1 MRLSEYFLPLL
12 RENPS
17 EAQIVSH
24 RLMLR
29 AGMIR
34 QSSAGI
40 YSWLPLGLRVLKK
53 VERIVREEQDR
64 AGAQE
69 ILMPTIQPAE
79 LWRESGRYDD
89 YGKEMLRIR
98 DRHDREMLYGP
109 TNEEQVTE
117 IVRAAIK
124 SYRDLP
130 KLLYHIQWKFRDEVR
145 PRFGVMRGREFL
157 MKDAY
162 SFDLDAAGAR
172 HSYNKMF
179 VAYLRTFARMG
190 LKAIPMRADTGP
202 IGGDL
207 SHEFIILADTGES
220 AVHVHTDFIDTRLA
234 GVRRRRLGG
243 IRRCSRWSIIAPA
256 STPRPTKCTMPQA
269 AAEVPATRSSADGAS
284 RSARSSISATNIR
297 EPMGAVVAGPD
308 GEPVALE
315 MGSYGIGVS
324 RLVGALIE
332 ANHDDAGIVWPES
345 VAPFRVGLINLRAG
359 DARCRDAA
367 DDLYGKLR
375 GAGVEVLYDDRDES
389 PGAKFAAMDLIG
401 LPEQLVIG
409 PRGIAAGTVEIK
421 DRRSGERHELSVD
434 AALSRLLRVIF
445 NSFERMVAFRYL
457 RARRAEGFVS
467 VIAIFSLLGIALGVA
482 TLIIV
487 MSVMNGFRADL
498 LGRIL
503 GLNGDLGR
511 LCRDRFARRFRR
523 CGAKGAAGSGRHR
536 GNPDRRGPG
545 HGDERCRRVGRFG
558 ARHPARRICAPC
570 GSSRDGSWP
579 GRLPI
584 SAMTASPSAIA
595 WPSSSGSAS
604 AAGSR

>member
-64 AGAQE
+64 TGAQE

-109 TNEEQVTE
+109 TNEEQMTE
-117 IVRAAIK
+117 IVRAAVK

-179 VAYLRTFARMG
+179 VAYLRTFDAHGAEGDPDARRD
-190 LKAIPMRADTGP
+190 RADRRRP
-202 IGGDL
+202 QSRI
-207 SHEFIILADTGES
+207 HHPRRHRRERRARPRRFPRI
-220 AVHVHTDFIDTRLA
+220 RLA
-234 GVRRRRLGG
+234 ALCRRQLVRRRHCSGSSTTAPRSMPPPTTCTIPWQRPG
-243 IRRCSRWSIIAPA
+243 IGDQIVSRRGIEVGQVFYFGDKYSR
-256 STPRPTKCTMPQA
+256 
-269 AAEVPATRSSADGAS
+269 
-284 RSARSSISATNIR
+284 
-297 EPMGAVVAGPD
+297 PMGAVVAGSD

-332 ANHDDAGIVWPES
+332 ANHDEAGIVWPES

-359 DARCRDAA
+359 DARCRVAA
-367 DDLYGKLR
+367 EDLYGKLLN
-375 GAGVEVLYDDRDES
+375 AGVEVLYDDRDRVAGRQIRGDGS
-389 PGAKFAAMDLIG
+389 NWPS
-401 LPEQLVIG
+401 G
-409 PRGIAAGTVEIK
+409 PT
-421 DRRSGERHELSVD
+421 DRWP
-434 AALSRLLRVIF
+434 
-445 NSFERMVAFRYL
+445 
-457 RARRAEGFVS
+457 
-467 VIAIFSLLGIALGVA
+467 
-482 TLIIV
+482 T
-487 MSVMNGFRADL
+487 
-498 LGRIL
+498 
-503 GLNGDLGR
+503 
-511 LCRDRFARRFRR
+511 RR
-523 CGAKGAAGSGRHR
+523 CRRHR
-536 GNPDRRGPG
+536 RMQEPPLRCPAGPPDRR
-545 HGDERCRRVGRFG
+545 RGRAAETRTIAFG
-558 ARHPARRICAPC
+558 RPP
-570 GSSRDGSWP
+570 
-579 GRLPI
+579 
-584 SAMTASPSAIA
+584 
-595 WPSSSGSAS
+595 
-604 AAGSR
+604 